1 MKILRIIIHLIL
13 FASIISSILP
23 DDLSKICINLI
34 IVCAISAIV
43 INSAVGLD
51 FAPYNFSTEKYIDE
65 YTRYSKEFKENVN
78 IYFNDIRKVTQN
90 EKHNGDNY

>member
-34 IVCAISAIV
+34 VVCAISAIV
-43 INSAVGLD
+43 INSAVGLK
-51 FAPYNFSTEKYIDE
+51 FAPYSFSAEKYIDE
-65 YTRYSKEFKENVN
+65 YTQYSQKFRDNVN
-78 IYFNDIRKVTQN
+78 IYFNDIRKVTEN